1 MKADNFMTRCNLYDA
16 PLIQQRYHALREAA
30 REAAVEKYVN
40 RPGKIEAMRRGA
52 PAQKKGTW
60 K

>member
-1 MKADNFMTRCNLYDA
+1 MTRCNLYDA